1 MDQLQSVTIPNGTI
15 TTQKRHH
22 DELRMIGVST
32 NCAHCGMAL
41 TDAISVQRSLGPRCS
56 RKGYNEDPVESDP
69 IQALIELSD
78 YPDLVDFLTEH
89 YKPLG
94 VRGLMNGL
102 VKICS
107 LNRRSPVHS
116 ACCDAI
122 HSLGFHALASL
133 LRESLA
139 VAEIKEDSDYLL
151 VWVKKSELT
160 FAWTRDLQAIYG
172 TKSHPKKGTL
182 VLNCGG
188 KAWTEVD
195 GVKIQNRVL
204 LWNALKK
211 HYLGAVIKTDK
222 GAHKIK

>member
-1 MDQLQSVTIPNGTI
+1 V
-15 TTQKRHH
+15 
-22 DELRMIGVST
+22 
-32 NCAHCGMAL
+32 
-41 TDAISVQRSLGPRCS
+41 CS
-56 RKGYNEDPVESDP
+56 RKGYNEDPVESDEV
-69 IQALIELSD
+69 QALIELS
-78 YPDLVDFLTEH
+78 PWPELVDFLVKN

-102 VKICS
+102 VRIAS
-107 LNRRSPVHS
+107 LNRKSEVHG

-122 HSLGFHALASL
+122 ASLGYHKLASL

-151 VWVKKSELT
+151 VWVKKSEWT